1 MSTSNVGYQIL
12 DKDNVQPY
20 GHCRAASIIRLAAT
34 QRRRGRIVNQGTSYS
49 PCHQVYTD
57 DSLMPI

>member
-1 MSTSNVGYQIL
+1 MSTSKVGYQIL

-20 GHCRAASIIRLAAT
+20 GHCRAASIIRLAAA
-34 QRRRGRIVNQGTSYS
+34 QRRRGRRVDQGRVHTTQ
-49 PCHQVYTD
+49 QVYTD